1 MYPNKLT
8 PEQLERVYRGRYP
21 AHPSLYS
28 DKDRILAQLAKQEK
42 EDLLDWIEGI
52 LVVMNHTQLECVFG
66 ELVRAEFL
74 RPLGAEE
81 VLEAIRQFKKRSFA
95 GEYYNDSDI
104 ESKSYSYVPPQTKAW
119 FDELGAWLDRVCQ
132 LVADGQQAAAR
143 EGFNILLELIDNMVN
158 GIVYADQLGDWMIM
172 TKSDYE
178 AVYQKLTQQQ

>member
-8 PEQLERVYRGRYP
+8 REQLESIYRGRYP
-21 AHPSLYS
+21 VHPSLYS
-28 DKDRILAQLAKQEK
+28 DKERILAQLAKQEK
-42 EDLLDWIEGI
+42 EDLLNWLEGI
-52 LVVMNHTQLECVFG
+52 LVVMDHTQLESIFG

-81 VLEAIRQFKKRSFA
+81 VLEAIRQFEERSYA

-104 ESKSYSYVPPQTKAW
+104 ESTSYSYVPPQTEAW

-143 EGFNILLELIDNMVN
+143 EGFEILLKLIDNMSN
-158 GIVYADQLGDWMIM
+158 DIVYADELGDWMVI
-172 TKSDYE
+172 TKSDYR
-178 AVYQKLTQQQ
+178 AVYQQLTQQR